1 MKSLKTES
9 SWKYLLIRCFIFTLC
24 LLFLGACASHPAITA
39 TPVVSGSS
47 TPTLIPSITPLPS
60 YTPIPTA
67 VPGGLYVDLAQNLGP
82 ISPLVYGTNYG
93 PWLFV
98 PLQMQDKAVAAKF
111 SVVRFPGGNW
121 GDLNDLDE
129 WSIDQYISYAR
140 KWGAEPY
147 ITVRLKDG
155 TPEKAAALVKYANI
169 TKKYNVHYWTIGNE
183 PRLYGKDYTTEI
195 FNKQWQQWAEAMRAV
210 DPTIMLIGPEIDA
223 YTSDFDANP
232 KDSAGRDWMTEFL
245 RVNGKSVNV
254 VSIHRYPFPK
264 GGAGGDLPT
273 IDTMRDASSEWDQTI
288 PYLRGLIREQVG
300 RDLPIA
306 ITEVNSSWAA
316 NSSGEAT
323 MESHY
328 NAIWWGDSLGRMIRQ
343 GVFMVNQFAI
353 IGEFG
358 LMDKY
363 NVYPSYYV
371 YLMYQK
377 FGNERIYASSDTKYV
392 SILASKREDGKTA
405 IMVINLGS
413 SEVMQQLTLANFT
426 SDQLA
431 ETWLFDKAHN
441 AEKVDDTK
449 LGSTTTL
456 KLSPESMTLFVIPSP

>member
-1 MKSLKTES
+1 MKFIKFES
-9 SWKYLLIRCFIFTLC
+9 GLQHITILLFSALF
-24 LLFLGACASHPAITA
+24 LLFLAACTPSPVITP
-39 TPVVSGSS
+39 TSGVSASS
-47 TPTLIPSITPLPS
+47 TPTLVPSSTPLPTF
-60 YTPIPTA
+60 TPIPTA
-67 VPGGLYVDLAQNLGP
+67 IPDTLYVDLMQKLGSV
-82 ISPLVYGTNYG
+82 SPYVYGTNYG

-169 TKKYNVHYWTIGNE
+169 TQKYNVRYWTIGNE
-183 PRLYGKDYTTEI
+183 PRLYGKEYTTEI
-195 FNKQWQQWAEAMRAV
+195 FNKQWREWAEAMRAI
-210 DPTIMLIGPEIDA
+210 DPTIILIGPEIDA
-223 YTSDFDANP
+223 YTSDFDSNP
-232 KDSAGRDWMTEFL
+232 KDSAGLDWMTEFL
-245 RVNGKSVNV
+245 RVNGKLVDI

-273 IDTMRDASSEWDQTI
+273 IDAMREASSEWDSTI

-371 YLMYQK
+371 YIMYQQ
-377 FGNERIYASSDTKYV
+377 FGTERIYASSGTKHV
-392 SILASKREDGKTA
+392 SIFASKREDGKTA

-413 SEVMQQLTLANFT
+413 SEVTQQLTVANLT
-426 SDQLA
+426 GDHLA
-431 ETWLFDKAHN
+431 ETWLFDKTHN
-441 AEKVDDTK
+441 AEKVNETK

-456 KLSPESMTLFVIPSP
+456 KLSPESMTLLVIPSP